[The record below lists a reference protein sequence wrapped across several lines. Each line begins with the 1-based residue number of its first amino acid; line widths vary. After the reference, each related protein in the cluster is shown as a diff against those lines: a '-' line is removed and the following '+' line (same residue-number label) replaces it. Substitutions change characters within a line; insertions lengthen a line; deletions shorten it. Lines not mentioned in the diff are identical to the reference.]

1 MEIPSDRI
9 DNTLILKP
17 GGRVDGQNALEFQSA
32 IDSAI
37 DATNDSVILE
47 LSELSYIS
55 SAGLRVILLLA
66 KTLRSRNVQFSM
78 CSISDTVKDVFE
90 ISGIRQNYSYTRHS
104 RRRTRFDQITLA
116 NFRWARQC
124 VSSVNTC
131 HDSFGQSC
139 Y

>member
-9 DNTLILKP
+9 NNTLILKP
-17 GGRVDGQNALEFQSA
+17 GGRVDGQNALEFQTA

-47 LSELSYIS
+47 LSDLSYIS

-90 ISGIRQNYSYTRHS
+90 ISGFGKIIPTHATR
-104 RRRTRFDQITLA
+104 DDALA
-116 NFRWARQC
+116 AIK
-124 VSSVNTC
+124 
-131 HDSFGQSC
+131 
-139 Y
+139 

>member
-1 MEIPSDRI
+1 MNDTNIKEKPQWKIPSDRI
-9 DNTLILKP
+9 DNALILKP
-17 GGRVDGQNALEFQSA
+17 GGRVDGQNALEFQAA

-47 LSELSYIS
+47 LSDLSYIS

-90 ISGIRQNYSYTRHS
+90 ISGFGKIIPTHATR
-104 RRRTRFDQITLA
+104 DDALA
-116 NFRWARQC
+116 
-124 VSSVNTC
+124 SIK
-131 HDSFGQSC
+131 
-139 Y
+139 